1 MAFRAGL
8 RPLTSTGAA
17 DAAGDVAAT
26 LAASSFGLGCAPIG
40 NLFTPVAEADAEA
53 TVGRALERGLRFFD
67 TAPHY
72 GEGVSE
78 LRLGHALA
86 GVDRDSV
93 VIATKVGRVI
103 VDADGAPVP
112 SGGTGGPGGTT
123 VGDLGRDGVLRS
135 LEGSLARLGTDR
147 VDLLYL
153 HDPADVDEA
162 LRGALPA
169 MLELRDQGVVRAV
182 GVGMGRNAP
191 VARLVREAAGALDVV
206 MPAGRVTLLDR
217 TALDDLLPA
226 ARERGVGVVA
236 AGVYN
241 SGVLADPVAAPFFD
255 YHPASPEQVDQALR
269 MAAACHREGVDLP
282 TAAVRWP
289 LLVPG
294 VEAVVVGARTPAEVD
309 VFADAADA
317 VVPDRLWTELDAIAS
332 SAEQAVDTVIGSH
345 GTA

>member
-8 RPLTSTGAA
+8 RPLTGQAPG
-17 DAAGDVAAT
+17 DAPEG

-53 TVGRALERGLRFFD
+53 TVGRALERGIRFFD

-103 VDADGAPVP
+103 VDADGRPVP
-112 SGGTGGPGGTT
+112 SGTTGGPGGRT
-123 VGDLGRDGVLRS
+123 VGDLSRDGVLRS

-147 VDLLYL
+147 VDLLSL

-162 LRGALPA
+162 LHPRHGALPA
-169 MLELRDQGVVRAV
+169 LLDLRDQGVVRAV
-182 GVGMGRNAP
+182 GVGMMRTEP
-191 VARLVREAAGALDVV
+191 VARFVREAAGALDVV

-217 TALDDLLPA
+217 SALDDLLPA
-226 ARERGVGVVA
+226 ARERGVGVIGA
-236 AGVYN
+236 AVYN
-241 SGVLADPVAAPFFD
+241 SGLLADPVAAPFFD
-255 YHPASPEQVDQALR
+255 YRPATPDQVDRALR
-269 MAAACHREGVDLP
+269 MAAACHREGIDLP

-289 LLVPG
+289 LRVPG

-317 VVPDRLWTELDAIAS
+317 AVPDRLWTELDAIAG